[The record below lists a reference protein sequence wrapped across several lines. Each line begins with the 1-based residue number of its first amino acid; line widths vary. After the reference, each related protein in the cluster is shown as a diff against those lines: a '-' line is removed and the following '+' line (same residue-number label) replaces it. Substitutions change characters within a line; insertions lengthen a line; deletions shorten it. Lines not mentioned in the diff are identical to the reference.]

1 MFSRKLFILMYRIRG
16 KRFQGRRAASE
27 KCNDRRQHALAL
39 GEGRPPILPRLA
51 VALVLGA
58 VGGLTTLVAPW
69 CLGQIVNRVI
79 AAKHPDV
86 HVLYVMLLAIF
97 GALMLGAV
105 ATYGQ
110 TYLMAWSGQH
120 LIAKMRALLFERVL
134 RLPLGEF
141 AKWRPGELISRFSSD
156 LQIMTDAVTTS
167 LPQLLTNSV
176 TFVASFTAM
185 VSFDWLLT
193 CSLIVVAPIISLAV
207 SRFQRLISNSTL
219 RSQQRIADLLST
231 LTEALTVSASSRHS
245 GGKISSRSAS
255 GGATKSTLVPT

>member
-1 MFSRKLFILMYRIRG
+1 MTAGNTLSR
-16 KRFQGRRAASE
+16 
-27 KCNDRRQHALAL
+27 LAKD
-39 GEGRPPILPRLA
+39 GRPYYPRLA

-141 AKWRPGELISRFSSD
+141 ARWRPGELISRFSSD
-156 LQIMTDAVTTS
+156 LADHDRCGNDLAAAVAHE
-167 LPQLLTNSV
+167 QRDV
-176 TFVASFTAM
+176 RGIVHRHGQASTG
-185 VSFDWLLT
+185 S
-193 CSLIVVAPIISLAV
+193 
-207 SRFQRLISNSTL
+207 
-219 RSQQRIADLLST
+219 
-231 LTEALTVSASSRHS
+231 
-245 GGKISSRSAS
+245 
-255 GGATKSTLVPT
+255 